1 MYVETYHARLPVHVD
16 EPMLLFFCFFTPLF
30 LALEWRIPHVLFF
43 VFVSSVSG
51 RGRRGGLGGQ
61 TARLVRYD
69 NVSAK
74 QTLYLFPP
82 HMLFFC
88 QSVIFL
94 LFPHSVVSPHV
105 SLPAQSTTGTRP
117 SPDIHSPRYIFT
129 LYGYIIFVYRTPS
142 HIRRRSKS

>member
-1 MYVETYHARLPVHVD
+1 MCVYLYTRRRANVIV
-16 EPMLLFFCFFTPLF
+16 LLFFHSVIFGTRWANSARSFFLC
-30 LALEWRIPHVLFF
+30 F
-43 VFVSSVSG
+43 VFVSSVSP

-74 QTLYLFPP
+74 QTLYLFLPP
-82 HMLFFC
+82 SRPPYMLFFC

-94 LFPHSVVSPHV
+94 LFPRSVVYPSR
-105 SLPAQSTTGTRP
+105 LARP
-117 SPDIHSPRYIFT
+117 VADRHSPDIHSPRYIFT

-142 HIRRRSKS
+142 HIRRRPKS